1 MNQPDLF
8 LIGRGRDFFV
18 QRLKMELILLI
29 AISDAC
35 KTKLELVD
43 LKMKHSLIGRAS
55 LPFFIKQLIR
65 KKQIMTKIMNA
76 GEYYRQVMLICN
88 KNAAINDQLNIDN
101 DTNVLYY
108 IPTMQLQA
116 NGWYDQ
122 AQLDQATADKA
133 LTEFKETGKVS
144 LDFVK
149 QIGYYYRLLYSCPEA
164 WSMKLDARLF
174 DENSNLL
181 LDRTINKISFT
192 TPVPNQ
198 SYTLATVKKD
208 GSNFTGVAIPFP
220 MLENRHNYQFELIE
234 HWFLNP
240 QELFSG
246 TNDNKLREFTRKITI
261 PVAVNEKAKLH
272 LPQWLTNASPL
283 DTQHGTVPPY
293 LTPDEQKLSEV
304 LDYTSYLSFAAHPEI
319 NEATDKLD
327 SHHSKRELDKLGP
340 QSILLTDSNVPCLHC
355 DPAFGIF
362 NEFYGNFDDAVA
374 SFRKLANQHNLLLN
388 SNIELYRAVNNH
400 INDAIAD
407 DTNGFRQ
414 TDNDY
419 SKANTEI
426 FAALGNAFVPIADN
440 NASRTINH
448 NNLGVTTVSMDNLL
462 HKRSNRFLTY
472 SNLSIRHH
480 SRYDFEEYLP
490 QFGVCSSNREKSSTK

>member
-1 MNQPDLF
+1 M
-8 LIGRGRDFFV
+8 
-18 QRLKMELILLI
+18 
-29 AISDAC
+29 
-35 KTKLELVD
+35 
-43 LKMKHSLIGRAS
+43 
-55 LPFFIKQLIR
+55 PFFIKQLIR

-133 LTEFKETGKVS
+133 LAEFKETGKVS

-164 WSMKLDARLF
+164 WSIKLDARLF

-272 LPQWLTNASPL
+272 LPQWLTNTSPL

-426 FAALGNAFVPIADN
+426 FAALGNAFVPIANN

-480 SRYDFEEYLP
+480 SQYDFEEYLP